1 MTNVTYMTYMKNYL
15 IPTVVETT
23 GRGERH
29 YDIYS
34 RLLKEHIIFLGTEIY
49 DSMANVVVAELLY
62 LESEDP
68 DREISIYINSPGGSI
83 TAGLAIYDTMQFI
96 KPEIITICMGQ
107 AASMA
112 ALLLAAGTKGKRY
125 SLPNSRIVIHQ
136 PSVEGIAGQATD
148 VKIYAEELLRTR
160 NLLSKILSDLTG
172 QTFEKT
178 DRDVERDFILSPIQA
193 VEYGLVDSVL
203 TSRELAPKIELVET
217 AGLPDGTKQVT

>member
-1 MTNVTYMTYMKNYL
+1 MTL

-34 RLLKEHIIFLGTEIY
+34 RLLKEHIIFLGTDIDEVI
-49 DSMANVVVAELLY
+49 ANIVVAELLY

-83 TAGLAIYDTMQFI
+83 TAGLAIYDTMHFI
-96 KPEIITICMGQ
+96 RPDIVTICMGQ

-112 ALLLAAGTKGKRY
+112 AILLAAGTKGKRF

-160 NLLSKILSDLTG
+160 NLLSHLLADLTG
-172 QTFEKT
+172 QPFEKT
-178 DRDVERDFILSPIQA
+178 DRDVERDFILSPTQA

-203 TSRELAPKIELVET
+203 TSREMGLGKLVESAT
-217 AGLPDGTKQVT
+217 LL

>member
-1 MTNVTYMTYMKNYL
+1 MVL

-34 RLLKEHIIFLGTEIY
+34 RLLKEHIIFLGTDIDEAV
-49 DSMANVVVAELLY
+49 ANIVVAELLY

-83 TAGLAIYDTMQFI
+83 TAGLAIYDTMHFI
-96 KPEIITICMGQ
+96 RPDIVTICMGQ

-112 ALLLAAGTKGKRY
+112 AILLAAGTRGKRF
-125 SLPNSRIVIHQ
+125 SLPHSRIVIHQ

-160 NLLSKILSDLTG
+160 NLLSHILSDLTG
-172 QTFEKT
+172 QSFEKT
-178 DRDVERDFILSPIQA
+178 DRDVERDFILSPPQA
-193 VEYGLVDSVL
+193 VDYGLIDSVL
-203 TSRELAPKIELVET
+203 TSRDLGVAELVET
-217 AGLPDGTKQVT
+217 ANLP

>member
-1 MTNVTYMTYMKNYL
+1 MVL

-34 RLLKEHIIFLGTEIY
+34 RLLKEHIIFLGTDIDEPV
-49 DSMANVVVAELLY
+49 ANIVVAELLY

-83 TAGLAIYDTMQFI
+83 TAGLAIYDTMHFI
-96 KPEIITICMGQ
+96 RPDIVTICMGQ

-112 ALLLAAGTKGKRY
+112 AVLLAAGTKGKRF
-125 SLPNSRIVIHQ
+125 SLPHSRIVIHQ

-160 NLLSKILSDLTG
+160 NLLSHILSDLTG
-172 QTFEKT
+172 QPFEKT
-178 DRDVERDFILSPIQA
+178 DRDVERDFILSPTQA
-193 VEYGLVDSVL
+193 VDYGLIDSVL
-203 TSRELAPKIELVET
+203 TSRDLGVADLVET
-217 AGLPDGTKQVT
+217 ASLL

>member
-1 MTNVTYMTYMKNYL
+1 ML

-160 NLLSKILSDLTG
+160 NLLSKILADLTG
-172 QTFEKT
+172 QPFEKT
-178 DRDVERDFILSPIQA
+178 DRDVERDFILSPTQA
-193 VEYGLVDSVL
+193 AEYGIVDGVL
-203 TSRELAPKIELVET
+203 TSRDEPSKIGLVEV
-217 AGLPDGTKQVT
+217 AGIAAKRLTDIE

>member
-1 MTNVTYMTYMKNYL
+1 ML

-49 DSMANVVVAELLY
+49 ESVANVVVAELLY

-83 TAGLAIYDTMQFI
+83 TAALAIYDTMQFI
-96 KPEIITICMGQ
+96 KPDIITICMGQ

-112 ALLLAAGTKGKRY
+112 AILLAAGTKGKRF
-125 SLPNSRIVIHQ
+125 SLPNSRILIHQ
-136 PSVEGIAGQATD
+136 PSVEGIGGQATD

-160 NLLSKILSDLTG
+160 NLLSKILADLTG
-172 QTFEKT
+172 QPFEKT
-178 DRDVERDFILSPIQA
+178 DRDVERDFILSPTQA
-193 VEYGLVDSVL
+193 AEYGIIDGVL
-203 TSRELAPKIELVET
+203 TSRDEPSKLGLVEG
-217 AGLPDGTKQVT
+217 AGMAAKRLTNTK

>member
-1 MTNVTYMTYMKNYL
+1 MVL

-34 RLLKEHIIFLGTEIY
+34 RLLKEHIIFLGSDIDEAV
-49 DSMANVVVAELLY
+49 ANVVVAELLY

-83 TAGLAIYDTMQFI
+83 TAGLAIYDTMHFI
-96 KPEIITICMGQ
+96 RPDIVTICMGQ

-112 ALLLAAGTKGKRY
+112 AILLAAGTKGKRF
-125 SLPNSRIVIHQ
+125 SLPNSRILIHQ

-160 NLLSKILSDLTG
+160 NLLSRILSELTG
-172 QTFEKT
+172 QPFEKM
-178 DRDVERDFILSPIQA
+178 DRDVERDFILSPLQA
-193 VEYGLVDSVL
+193 VDYGLIDSVL
-203 TSRELAPKIELVET
+203 SNRDMSLGALVET
-217 AGLPDGTKQVT
+217 ANLV

>member
-1 MTNVTYMTYMKNYL
+1 MVL

-34 RLLKEHIIFLGTEIY
+34 RLLKENIIFLGTDIDE
-49 DSMANVVVAELLY
+49 SVANVVVAELLY

-83 TAGLAIYDTMQFI
+83 TAGLAIYDTMHFI
-96 KPEIITICMGQ
+96 RPDIVTICMGQ

-112 ALLLAAGTKGKRY
+112 AILLAAGTKGKRF
-125 SLPNSRIVIHQ
+125 SLPHSRIVIHQ

-160 NLLSKILSDLTG
+160 NLLSHILADLTG
-172 QTFEKT
+172 QPFEKT
-178 DRDVERDFILSPIQA
+178 DRDVERDFILSPTQA
-193 VEYGLVDSVL
+193 VDYGLIDSVL
-203 TSRELAPKIELVET
+203 TSRDLGVAELVET
-217 AGLPDGTKQVT
+217 ATLL

>member
-1 MTNVTYMTYMKNYL
+1 MAL

-34 RLLKEHIIFLGTEIY
+34 RLLKEHIIFLGSDIDEPI
-49 DSMANVVVAELLY
+49 ANVVVAELLY

-83 TAGLAIYDTMQFI
+83 TAGLAIYDTMHFI
-96 KPEIITICMGQ
+96 RPDIVTICMGQ

-112 ALLLAAGTKGKRY
+112 ALLLAAGTKGKRF
-125 SLPNSRIVIHQ
+125 SLPHSRIVIHQ

-160 NLLSKILSDLTG
+160 NLLSHLLADLTG
-172 QTFEKT
+172 QPFEKT
-178 DRDVERDFILSPIQA
+178 DRDVERDFILSPTQA
-193 VEYGLVDSVL
+193 VDYGLIDSVL
-203 TSRELAPKIELVET
+203 TSRDLELGPLVES
-217 AGLPDGTKQVT
+217 AKNLS